1 MFSVALQGLKVLVAG
16 ATGGVGKAV
25 VQQLA
30 AQVRA
35 GVHGQRFRGMALPT
49 PDVQGDCILT

>member
-1 MFSVALQGLKVLVAG
+1 MPQGLKVLVAG

-30 AQVRA
+30 AQVKCLSRC
-35 GVHGQRFRGMALPT
+35 GALDLDT
-49 PDVQGDCILT
+49 ECGGL